1 MTTVIAI
8 YGGRRR
14 VVGDHFPHSHRL
26 FGTAWQSSKEGL
38 KRLFPGQIA
47 CQILMVVILVSS
59 ILAPGAAHADWWSWW
74 PFGPK
79 DYEECAVNAA
89 KEAKSKD
96 ALAILLSSCELQFR
110 GRRKPTGGYTLYDNR
125 QNRYFDIKGPNP
137 TPAEAEYIERQHS
150 AYISAQAEYERLQQ
164 VEAERQ
170 SGIRRAEAERQR
182 VEAER
187 QATIAQIAKAEFQR
201 RQQTALPK
209 IEVTS
214 QSIECPYGPTSCGV
228 YKLTIG
234 IRNRSQERISALSLG
249 WVFLPADEP
258 KCPTSVQTKRR
269 QRVELSPNGTTAI
282 NIDGYDGPGRGQF
295 LYCVQVTGAE
305 IVP

>member
-1 MTTVIAI
+1 M
-8 YGGRRR
+8 
-14 VVGDHFPHSHRL
+14 
-26 FGTAWQSSKEGL
+26 GT
-38 KRLFPGQIA
+38 LFPGQIA
-47 CQILMVVILVSS
+47 CQILMVIILASS
-59 ILAPGAAHADWWSWW
+59 MLAPGAAHADWRSWL
-74 PFGPK
+74 FGPK

-96 ALAILLSSCELQFR
+96 ALAILLSSCELQFK

-137 TPAEAEYIERQHS
+137 TPAEVEYIERQYS
-150 AYISAQAEYERLQQ
+150 AYIAAQAEYERLQQ
-164 VEAERQ
+164 EEAERQ
-170 SGIRRAEAERQR
+170 SAIRRSEAERRR

-187 QATIAQIAKAEFQR
+187 QRFEAQIAKAEFQK
-201 RQQTALPK
+201 RQQAALPL

-214 QSIECPYGPTSCGV
+214 KSIECHYSQICGGFT
-228 YKLTIG
+228 LTIG
-234 IRNRSQERISALSLG
+234 IRNRSQEKISALSFG

-269 QRVELSPNGTTAI
+269 ERVELSPNRTTAI
-282 NIDGYDGPGRGQF
+282 NIEGHDGPSSTHFR
-295 LYCVQVTGAE
+295 YCVQVTGVE